1 MIQLFDRDNLV
12 PGLPVSRRAN
22 AEISKGIL
30 LATGQRTEPIWKLPV
45 MGYDAYIDTI
55 VGLTHDAM
63 FVVDPSDGVLK
74 IGDALGGKVNSCVY
88 TPIEEWER
96 ACVDEGHRIV
106 VGRPAGATN
115 EQLAAAARW
124 WSENVAGKQY
134 DNVALGQLLVK
145 AALGD
150 WISYKVGLY
159 SRFFCTEGVQAALA
173 SPGCRCD
180 PYWPNKNGTP
190 GTTAKRY
197 AEGRFELELRAL
209 TIEGVGY
216 LADFRPC
223 PA

>member
-1 MIQLFDRDNLV
+1 MTSVPQLFDRAHLV
-12 PGLPVSRRAN
+12 PGLHVGRRAS
-22 AEISKGIL
+22 APISKGIL
-30 LATGQRTEPIWKLPV
+30 MATGVRTEPIWKLPI
-45 MGYDAYIDTI
+45 MGYDAYVATI

-63 FVVDPSDGVLK
+63 FVIDPSDGVLK
-74 IGDALGGKVNSCVY
+74 IGDALGGRVDSCVY

-96 ACVDEGHRIV
+96 ACVEEGHRIV

-124 WSENVAGKQY
+124 WTENVAGKAY
-134 DNVALGQLLVK
+134 DKVALGQLLVK

-173 SPGCRCD
+173 SPGCHCD
-180 PYWPNKNGTP
+180 PYWPNRNGTP

-197 AEGRFELELRAL
+197 GEGRIVVEAAALTEEGVRYLAHLRA
-209 TIEGVGY
+209 
-216 LADFRPC
+216 
-223 PA
+223 